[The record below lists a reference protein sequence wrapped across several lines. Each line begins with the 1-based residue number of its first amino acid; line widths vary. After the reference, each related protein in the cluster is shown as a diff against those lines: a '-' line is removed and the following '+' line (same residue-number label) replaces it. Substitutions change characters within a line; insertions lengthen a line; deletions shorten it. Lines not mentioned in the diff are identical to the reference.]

1 MKILVADKL
10 APAVAP
16 ALKGLEMDVVTAVG
30 LKGPDLTAKIA
41 EVNPDVLIVRS
52 TKVTAADI
60 DAAPGLKLVIRAGA
74 GVNTIDV
81 AHATEKKVKVA
92 NTPGKNS
99 IAVAELTLGHLL
111 NLDRRIAD
119 NVAAIRAHQ
128 WNKKGFGTGRGL
140 YGRTL
145 AVLGC
150 GNIGCEVIKRAK
162 AFGMNIVAWS
172 KDFAIPPE
180 TLGVK
185 VVENLVDA
193 VREADAISIHVALV
207 PATKGMINK
216 DVFDAMK
223 PGAYLINAARA
234 EVVDEA
240 AMVAAIAEKGI
251 RVGTDVFSNE
261 PAQGQAEFNHPLA
274 DNKAIYGT
282 HHIGASTEQA
292 EESVG
297 EEVVR
302 IVGEMKAGRTIP
314 NVVNA

>member
-16 ALKGLEMDVVTAVG
+16 ALKGMELDLVSAVG

-60 DAAPGLKLVIRAGA
+60 EAAPGLKLVIRAGA

-81 AHATEKKVKVA
+81 AAATAKKVAVA

-99 IAVAELTLGHLL
+99 IAVAELAMGHLL

-119 NVAAIRAHQ
+119 GVSTIRGHK
-128 WNKKGFGTGRGL
+128 WDKKTFGAGRGL

-150 GNIGCEVIKRAK
+150 GNIGCEVIKRAQ

-172 KDFAIPPE
+172 KDFAIAPE
-180 TLGVK
+180 VLGIK
-185 VVENLVDA
+185 VAATIEEA
-193 VREADAISIHVALV
+193 VREADAVTVHMALV
-207 PATKGMINK
+207 PATKGLIGK
-216 DVFDAMK
+216 AVFDAMK
-223 PGAYLINAARA
+223 PGAYFINTARA

-240 AMVAAIAEKGI
+240 AMVAAIETKHI

-274 DNKAIYGT
+274 DNAWIYGT

-302 IVGEMKAGRTIP
+302 IVAEMKAGREIP
-314 NVVNA
+314 NVVNR

>member
-16 ALKGLEMDVVTAVG
+16 ALKAMEMELVSAVG

-41 EVNPDVLIVRS
+41 ETQPEVVIVRS

-60 DAAPGLKLVIRAGA
+60 DAAATLKLVIRAGA

-81 AHATEKKVKVA
+81 AAATAKKVMVA

-99 IAVAELTLGHLL
+99 IAVAELAMGHLL

-119 NVAAIRAHQ
+119 NVATVRGHK
-128 WNKKGFGTGRGL
+128 WDKKTFGAGRGL

-150 GNIGCEVIKRAK
+150 GAIGCELIKRAQ

-172 KDFAIPPE
+172 KDFAIAPE
-180 TLGVK
+180 VLGVK
-185 VVENLVDA
+185 VAATIEEAVAQADA
-193 VREADAISIHVALV
+193 VSVHLALV
-207 PATKGMINK
+207 PATKGLIGK
-216 DVFDAMK
+216 SVFEAMK
-223 PGAYLINAARA
+223 PGAYFINTARA

-240 AMVAAIAEKGI
+240 AMVDAIEKKAI
-251 RVGTDVFSNE
+251 RVGTDVYSNE
-261 PAQGQAEFNHPLA
+261 PAQAQAEFNHPLA
-274 DNKAIYGT
+274 DHPWIYGT

-302 IVGEMKAGRTIP
+302 IVAEMKAGRPVP
-314 NVVNA
+314 NVVNK